1 MMSKNLGK
9 HKQERQT
16 RECLVQAIYQYIFHA
31 SNLNSLIE
39 QFLKENTPKKINFNY
54 FTQRLENIFEQSDD
68 LKEITRDLKNN
79 EGEHLEIIDE
89 AILWLGIVE
98 IRANELPHP
107 VVIDECI
114 RLAKKFSNPN
124 SYKFVNAKLDEW
136 LKTNQ
141 AAWLKKSN

>member
-1 MMSKNLGK
+1 MSKNLGK
-9 HKQERQT
+9 YKQELQT
-16 RECLVQAIYQYIFHA
+16 RECLVQAIYQYIFHE
-31 SNLNSLIE
+31 SNLHSLID
-39 QFLKENTPKKINFNY
+39 QFLKENTPKKISFNY
-54 FTQRLENIFEQSDD
+54 FKQRLENIFEQVDD
-68 LKEITRDLKNN
+68 LKNITRDLKNSQ
-79 EGEHLEIIDE
+79 GESLEIIDE

-98 IRANELPHP
+98 IRANELAHP

-141 AAWLKKSN
+141 TDWLKKDS